1 MAKQFLKANERDRLR
16 SLAYEEAEKRYANV
30 HSQNAFVEGYMF
42 HIESTLF
49 YENTTTNN
57 Q

>member
-49 YENTTTNN
+49 YENTTTDN

>member
-1 MAKQFLKANERDRLR
+1 MSKELLKQAERDRLR
-16 SLAYEEAEKRYANV
+16 SLAYDEAEKRYVNV

-49 YENTTTNN
+49 YENTTTDN